1 MHSSLQMDAPDNVP
15 ARQRFARYR
24 GLKSFRASPWDP
36 KEDLPAEYAQTF
48 AFENFKRAHKR

>member
-1 MHSSLQMDAPDNVP
+1 MDTPDNVP